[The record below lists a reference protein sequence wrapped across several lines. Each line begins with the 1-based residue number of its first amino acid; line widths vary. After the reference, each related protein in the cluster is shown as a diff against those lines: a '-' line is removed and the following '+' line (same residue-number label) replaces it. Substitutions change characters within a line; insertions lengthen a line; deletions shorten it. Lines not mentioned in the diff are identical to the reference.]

1 MITLFLIFSY
11 QYKITVFSIP
21 LWCFSVN
28 AHVSWHENGHLSISV
43 FILFILRIATALT
56 RKAND
61 FLTETDSI
69 TFLHSSQH
77 FLTTDRTTFFGK
89 LIVFHTCVWKS
100 LLGRKFISTQF
111 IYIDLKS
118 SGKWLNLNSSGFN
131 SEPRSLNLVIHS
143 LSTAK
148 A

>member
-11 QYKITVFSIP
+11 QYKIN
-21 LWCFSVN
+21 SVN

-43 FILFILRIATALT
+43 FIVFILRTALT